1 MSNTLCPVLGGS
13 LDLGHLRTKS
23 LGRVSGRTPRGF
35 TTASRARSRRK
46 LPVRPSVPFT
56 DVTDRMRRRAAAT
69 PADDI
74 DGVTVRI
81 LGVRVDCLDMA
92 GAVGAIERMVTER
105 GQTCLVATVNPEFVM
120 RARVDDHFREVLEG
134 ASLCL
139 ADGIGV
145 VWAMR
150 RQGCPQ
156 FERVAGSDLV
166 PALARSCARH
176 GWRLFLLGARQG
188 VAAECARRLEVEN
201 PGLEVAGTFAGSPSP
216 EDDEGALDRIA
227 AVRPDLLLVA
237 YGAPQQELWIARNR
251 ERLKVPVAIGVGGT
265 FDFLAGRVRRAPL
278 LLRRAHLEWLWR
290 LALQP
295 RRVRRMAVLPGY
307 ALAVL
312 RQPHH

>member
-1 MSNTLCPVLGGS
+1 
-13 LDLGHLRTKS
+13 
-23 LGRVSGRTPRGF
+23 
-35 TTASRARSRRK
+35 
-46 LPVRPSVPFT
+46 
-56 DVTDRMRRRAAAT
+56 MRRRAAAT